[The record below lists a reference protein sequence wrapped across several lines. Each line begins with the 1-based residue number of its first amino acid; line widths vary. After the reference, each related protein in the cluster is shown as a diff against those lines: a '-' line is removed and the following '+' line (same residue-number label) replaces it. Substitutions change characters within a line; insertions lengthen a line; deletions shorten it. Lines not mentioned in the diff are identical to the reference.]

1 MSDFTDKISVVIVT
15 PAGTQDKYNVMH
27 LRAPGVEGDF
37 GVLSGHLPFMTI
49 LRVGAIYLDS
59 DRGRQVWATS
69 GGFVEVLGD
78 RITILAETA
87 EMSDRIDLDRA
98 ESSRERAL
106 GRLSERTA
114 DLDVERARVALARS
128 LNRIKVAHEVRD
140 G

>member
-1 MSDFTDKISVVIVT
+1 MSDLADSISVVIVT
-15 PAGTQDKYNVMH
+15 PAGTRDEYNVTH

-37 GVLSGHLPFMTI
+37 GVLPGHLPFMTI
-49 LRVGAIYLDS
+49 LRVGAFYLDS
-59 DRGRQVWATS
+59 DQGRQVWATS

-98 ESSRERAL
+98 ESARERAL
-106 GRLSERTA
+106 GRLSEGTA
-114 DLDVERARVALARS
+114 DLDIARARLALARS
-128 LNRIKVAHEVRD
+128 LNRIKVAHEVQD